1 MNPLGGLRETG
12 GLPLFSPEGRTYSP
26 PRKGGSTCRWQAVR
40 SARQMRLLRKPPD
53 NATALAGAAVIVCA
67 NGRTQPQTCLCGRLL
82 QVTHLPPACS
92 KLSQEQSFGYVR
104 AALPQ
109 IGRRLRRHPFLFAKK
124 KQKARAQNDG
134 VTVRYPIFER
144 GRKGCEF
151 NAHPCSLA
159 SV

>member
-1 MNPLGGLRETG
+1 MSPLGGFRETG
-12 GLPLFSPEGRTYSP
+12 SLPLFSPRRALFSPRRAHLLTTAKGRWYA
-26 PRKGGSTCRWQAVR
+26 RGIVR

-53 NATALAGAAVIVCA
+53 NATALVSAAVIVCA
-67 NGRTQPQTCLCGRLL
+67 DGKTQPQTCLCGGLRF
-82 QVTHLPPACS
+82 VTHLPPACAN
-92 KLSQEQSFGYVR
+92 LPP

-144 GRKGCEF
+144 GRKECEF
-151 NAHPCSLA
+151 NAHPCLVA

>member
-1 MNPLGGLRETG
+1 MSPLPLGGFRETG
-12 GLPLFSPEGRTYSP
+12 SLPLFSPRRAHLLTTPEWAVVLAVGKPCALRGRL
-26 PRKGGSTCRWQAVR
+26 
-40 SARQMRLLRKPPD
+40 RLLRQPPD
-53 NATALAGAAVIVCA
+53 NATAPAGAAVIVCA
-67 NGRTQPQTCLCGRLL
+67 DGRTQPQTCLCGGLRF
-82 QVTHLPPACS
+82 VTHLPPACVN
-92 KLSQEQSFGYVR
+92 LPP

-109 IGRRLRRHPFLFAKK
+109 IGRRLRRLPFLFAKK